1 MKLSCFNIEA
11 DILMEN
17 GSYKKINEISKGDRV
32 ALGGE
37 VQNIT
42 KRKDTELYQYGDL
55 KTQEDQAVYESSK
68 WVLVKDSNKSYPIG
82 VESSIVCFIE
92 TENHLIVTKGVIW
105 ADILGSDNPQYVLEV
120 LNQNK
125 PRNKKL
131 DRFLEEY
138 FEKDPNQ
145 FEKIKTPF

>member
-68 WVLVKDSNKSYPIG
+68 WVLVKDSNKAYPIG